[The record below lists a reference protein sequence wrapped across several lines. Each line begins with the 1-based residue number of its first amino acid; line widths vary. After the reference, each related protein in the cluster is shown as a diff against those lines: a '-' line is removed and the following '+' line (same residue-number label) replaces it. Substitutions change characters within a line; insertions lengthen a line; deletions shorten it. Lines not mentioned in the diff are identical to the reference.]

1 MDYTKNIFELLR
13 ECLRASTKYNIK
25 KKSLE
30 INHQKLNKKID
41 TVLDAI
47 GCPYK
52 KKGDIEKHIKL
63 ACVKIVDEA
72 MILQKDEDMS
82 FARSISKIQE
92 SVQNNSNIILRF
104 GYLQKSIF
112 AKELLLKSLDK
123 DSKIIPKF
131 ITNNTT
137 DLIER
142 IFYEMQFD
150 TSNCIQSFKE
160 LDGIIK
166 NLDQYIKDIK
176 TPDWYPEISYQQQA
190 NINLGYDNLNSMEKV
205 DKKISDILDMTGVN
219 PDTKNAI
226 KSSMD
231 CATKVQDVMRQN
243 NELLSK
249 IALYIGAEKT
259 SSQNV
264 HEYLKKFQVA
274 VAEGLVL
281 KCLQSNDKILGKELQ
296 KLYIALQ
303 KPLKEFDTVEKID
316 LYMQSIED
324 TYASSKIDKV
334 IEEVIDIEMQMSFE
348 TDIGKRIKEL
358 PEIFLSLKVD
368 LVRHKN
374 AIEKREGTTIEISD
388 IPWERNGL
396 QSFSTFFSS
405 ISKFFIG
412 EQLHVAIYGYA
423 DGVEEL
429 RRASEKTSYKSD
441 LVKQIDFEQFE
452 ADIWEVI

>member
-82 FARSISKIQE
+82 FTKSISKIQE
-92 SVQNNSNIILRF
+92 SVQANSNIILRF

-112 AKELLLKSLDK
+112 AKKFLLKSLDAE
-123 DSKIIPKF
+123 SNIIPKF

-160 LDGIIK
+160 LDDIIK
-166 NLDQYIKDIK
+166 NLDQHIKDIK
-176 TPDWYPEISYQQQA
+176 TPDWYHEISYQQQA
-190 NINLGYDNLNSMEKV
+190 NINLGYDNFNAMEKV
-205 DKKISDILDMTGVN
+205 DKKISDILNMTSVD

-226 KSSMD
+226 KSHMD
-231 CATKVQDVMRQN
+231 C
-243 NELLSK
+243 
-249 IALYIGAEKT
+249 I
-259 SSQNV
+259 
-264 HEYLKKFQVA
+264 
-274 VAEGLVL
+274 
-281 KCLQSNDKILGKELQ
+281 
-296 KLYIALQ
+296 
-303 KPLKEFDTVEKID
+303 
-316 LYMQSIED
+316 
-324 TYASSKIDKV
+324 
-334 IEEVIDIEMQMSFE
+334 
-348 TDIGKRIKEL
+348 
-358 PEIFLSLKVD
+358 
-368 LVRHKN
+368 
-374 AIEKREGTTIEISD
+374 
-388 IPWERNGL
+388 
-396 QSFSTFFSS
+396 
-405 ISKFFIG
+405 
-412 EQLHVAIYGYA
+412 
-423 DGVEEL
+423 
-429 RRASEKTSYKSD
+429 
-441 LVKQIDFEQFE
+441 
-452 ADIWEVI
+452 